1 MTVTHLEGKGFRN
14 LLDFSLSF
22 GQGVNILYGDNAQG
36 KTNLLEALWMFTGSR
51 SFRGAKDAEL
61 IRFEEKKASL
71 TLRFKAQGRDQE
83 AQLQMGDGKQA
94 LLNGVGPSPVSVL
107 NGQFCAVVFAPG
119 HLSLVKEGPEGRRR
133 FLDQAICQVW
143 PKYASLLGEYH
154 RCLHQRNMLLKDVA
168 FHSQLLD
175 TLDIWEHFLSSYGG
189 QICSIRMRYL
199 ERLAPTAAALYGEMS
214 GDKEAL
220 HIAYHSK
227 AQGVPWDKSIEEA
240 LKQSRKD
247 DIAAGYTTVGPH
259 RDDLKLLL
267 DGKPAKNYGSQGQ
280 QRSIV
285 LSLKMAEADVLKGI
299 TGEQPVLLLDDVMSE
314 LDPRRQDTIL
324 NHAGAG
330 QVFVTCCDPAPVV
343 RLTEGEVFEVSGGMV
358 RPGLFKEE

>member
-71 TLRFKAQGRDQE
+71 TLQFKAQGRDQE
-83 AQLQMGDGKQA
+83 AQLQIGDGKQA

-220 HIAYHSK
+220 YIAYHYFNPRTS
-227 AQGVPWDKSIEEA
+227 
-240 LKQSRKD
+240 
-247 DIAAGYTTVGPH
+247 
-259 RDDLKLLL
+259 
-267 DGKPAKNYGSQGQ
+267 
-280 QRSIV
+280 
-285 LSLKMAEADVLKGI
+285 
-299 TGEQPVLLLDDVMSE
+299 SE
-314 LDPRRQDTIL
+314 VRRQNQTKIIADLVDLNRIL
-324 NHAGAG
+324 RQKKNNIKRVYISLGKKDGYHPLIW
-330 QVFVTCCDPAPVV
+330 CE
-343 RLTEGEVFEVSGGMV
+343 RLGNFLIAYLSHQ
-358 RPGLFKEE
+358 R